1 VVEKADHHNPD
12 GWTFATLYKHVTM
25 LSDASKEAVTAAM
38 ASAEKAVLKADQA
51 NEKRFDAVN
60 EFRAAMK
67 DQQSTF
73 ADKELTDR
81 RLGLLE
87 QGMASQSGRGVG
99 MNALLG
105 WALGLIM
112 AGVALADLFLRA
124 R

>member
-1 VVEKADHHNPD
+1 MSAEKEHHNPD

-67 DQQSTF
+67 DQQYRHLS
-73 ADKELTDR
+73 AVGVEL
-81 RLGLLE
+81 
-87 QGMASQSGRGVG
+87 
-99 MNALLG
+99 
-105 WALGLIM
+105 
-112 AGVALADLFLRA
+112 
-124 R
+124 

>member
-1 VVEKADHHNPD
+1 MTAADHHNPD

-99 MNALLG
+99 MNALFG
-105 WALGLIM
+105 WAFGLVM
-112 AGVALADLFLRA
+112 AGVAIADLLLRT